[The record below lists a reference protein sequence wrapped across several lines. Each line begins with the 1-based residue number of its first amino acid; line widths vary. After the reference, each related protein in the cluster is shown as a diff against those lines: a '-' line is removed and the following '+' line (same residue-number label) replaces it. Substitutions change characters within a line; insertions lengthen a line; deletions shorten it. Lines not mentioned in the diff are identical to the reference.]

1 MSALGQKQTSD
12 QRPSMSRF
20 TPESGHWNLA
30 VKCPLCAK
38 SGHSALRQGTSLFDH
53 LVGAS
58 EQCGRYVEAE
68 RLGSLEID
76 D

>member
-1 MSALGQKQTSD
+1 MHRNKKA
-12 QRPSMSRF
+12 
-20 TPESGHWNLA
+20 
-30 VKCPLCAK
+30 
-38 SGHSALRQGTSLFDH
+38 LFDH